1 MPPGKRR
8 QSNAMLYTLITFVGL
23 FIIATTVAV
32 IYYVKAEELR
42 TTTADAQ
49 SELAE
54 MASSDEIR
62 RIGEIIGAQK
72 RAQTNLGTLMQH
84 FDRVTGLVLGQ
95 PVQVTSAEVKANNAA
110 DAVAALMV
118 AAQPYVAMPAADA
131 NNADPNGPDPNSV
144 ALTSMMGDLLAG
156 LEQTIAQKD
165 AGTLRLQKLQERFDD
180 ATAVWQQTRED
191 LTAKV
196 NEYRVQVE
204 QATGDY
210 SDLKALLEQSSEQRA
225 SNLLKQL
232 EDERATSRQL
242 NQDLLR
248 TGAEL
253 QVAQER
259 LSDALVQ
266 VGKTQPQPDQEAAA
280 CTPDGQVIL
289 VDDAA
294 GIIHMDLGSDDRV
307 YRGLTFSVYDKASG
321 IPRDGQ
327 PKAEV
332 EIFSVAKKTSVAR
345 VLSSEKR
352 NPIATDDIVANLIWD
367 SKKVNQFVI
376 TGDYDLNNDG
386 KPDYNAQDGI
396 QSLIEKWGGA
406 VSNAVSAKT
415 DFVILGTKP
424 LVPPEPTLETLAGNP
439 TAREKYNA
447 AQIRLTRYNEI
458 QQQAQALYIPVFT
471 YDRFL
476 HFIGYQSQ
484 VGKAGAF

>member
-23 FIIATTVAV
+23 FIVATTVAV

-54 MASSDEIR
+54 MASSNEIR
-62 RIGEIIGAQK
+62 LVGELVGAQMSGES
-72 RAQTNLGTLMQH
+72 NLGTLLRY
-84 FDRVTGLVLGQ
+84 FDQVTGLVLGQ
-95 PVQVTSAEVKANNAA
+95 PVQTTSAEVKAKNAA

-118 AAQPYVAMPAADA
+118 KAQPYIALPAADA
-131 NNADPNGPDPNSV
+131 NDPNGPDPNDA
-144 ALTSMMGDLLAG
+144 ALTTMMADLLAG
-156 LEQTIAQKD
+156 LEQTIEQKD
-165 AGTLRLQKLQERFDD
+165 AVALQLQKLQERFDD

-191 LTAKV
+191 LTARV
-196 NEYRVQVE
+196 NEYKTQVD
-204 QATGDY
+204 QTTADY
-210 SDLKALLEQSSEQRA
+210 DDLKALMEQSSEQRA

-248 TGAEL
+248 TQAEL

-259 LSDALVQ
+259 LDDALTQ
-266 VGKTQPQPDQEAAA
+266 VSKIQPQPDQEAAA
-280 CTPDGQVIL
+280 QNADGQIIL

-294 GIIHMDLGSDDRV
+294 GIVHINLGSDDRV

-321 IPRDGQ
+321 VPRDGK

-332 EIFSVAKKTSVAR
+332 EIFSIARKTSIAR
-345 VLSSEKR
+345 VLSSEAR
-352 NPIATDDIVANLIWD
+352 NPIATNDIVANLIWD
-367 SKKVNQFVI
+367 TEKVNQFVI

-386 KPDYNAQDGI
+386 KPDYNATGSI
-396 QSLIEKWGGA
+396 QALIEKWGGA
-406 VSNAVSAKT
+406 VADAISAKT
-415 DFVILGTKP
+415 DFVIIGTEP
-424 LVPPEPTLETLAGNP
+424 VVPPEPTLEILAADP
-439 TAREKYNA
+439 TARERYNA
-447 AQIRLTRYNEI
+447 AQARLMQYNEI
-458 QQQAQALYIPVFT
+458 QQQAQSLYIPIFT
-471 YDRFL
+471 YERFL
-476 HFIGYQSQ
+476 HVIGYQSQ